1 MRKIGLSI
9 AITFLTTTFCFS
21 QDIITLKTGE
31 DISAKIIEV
40 GLTDI
45 KYKKFDNID
54 GPSFTILKTDV
65 LITRYKNGTKDV
77 YNIDTKSGK
86 DNSSNEEMALKG
98 TKDAAMYYK
107 GQNSGKVW
115 TGVTSVLTSPLLGL
129 IPAVACS
136 SAEPDQDNLNFKDAE
151 LMKNTAYNVAY
162 SEKAHKIKKNK
173 IWKSYGIG
181 SGVWLL
187 FILLR
192 NK

>member
-1 MRKIGLSI
+1 MKKLRLSI
-9 AITFLTTTFCFS
+9 AVTFLTTFCFS

-31 DISAKIIEV
+31 DISAKIVEV

-54 GPSFTILKTDV
+54 GPSFTILKSDV
-65 LITRYKNGTKDV
+65 LMTRYKNGTKDV
-77 YNIDTKSGK
+77 YNLDTKTKKENSGN
-86 DNSSNEEMALKG
+86 DDMALQG
-98 TKDAAMYYK
+98 AKDATAYYK

-115 TGVTSVLTSPLLGL
+115 TGVTSVLTSPLFGL

-136 SAEPDQDNLNFKDAE
+136 SAEPDQENLNFKDAE

-162 SEKAHKIKKNK
+162 NEKAHKIKKNK

-181 SGVWLL
+181 SGIWLL
-187 FILLR
+187 LIILL
-192 NK
+192 

>member
-21 QDIITLKTGE
+21 QDVITLKTGE
-31 DISAKIIEV
+31 DISAKIVEV

-54 GPSFTILKTDV
+54 GPSFTILKSDV
-65 LITRYKNGTKDV
+65 LMTRYKNGTKDV
-77 YNIDTKSGK
+77 YNLEKKSGK
-86 DNSSNEEMALKG
+86 ENSNNEDMALQG
-98 TKDAAMYYK
+98 TKDAATYYK

-136 SAEPDQDNLNFKDAE
+136 SAEPDQENLNFKDAE

-162 SEKAHKIKKNK
+162 NEKAHKIKKNK

-181 SGVWLL
+181 SGIWLL
-187 FILLR
+187 LIILL
-192 NK
+192 